1 MLREATKGYK
11 MCQENVTRIIT
22 TTAWTGATMQDGS
35 MLSYCLHQILL
46 SNFYEPMWTIASVS
60 CSYLVGVMPGLQIKK
75 KERKKKEEE

>member
-22 TTAWTGATMQDGS
+22 TAAWTGATMQDGS

-46 SNFYEPMWTIASVS
+46 SNFYE
-60 CSYLVGVMPGLQIKK
+60 L
-75 KERKKKEEE
+75 